1 MEERKKC
8 LLLHAKTAILG
19 RISARIRQRK
29 QAKKPKGSMLLGL
42 YKMAMQ
48 ACTPL
53 LGMYL
58 QKRSRAGKEDPKRAH
73 ERRGQPQLPR
83 PAGVLVWFHAASVG
97 ESLSLLALV
106 VRMRHDFPDAHVMV
120 TTGTVTSAALMAQR
134 LPAGAFHQYI
144 PVDHPAWVAG
154 FLNHWKPDVVFW
166 AESDLWPNMLSAI
179 RARDIPAVLLNAR
192 MSEDSFRHW
201 RYARGTIA
209 EILSVFNRCLA
220 QNGAEAHRL
229 RTLGAADVR
238 VSANLKYAAA
248 PLPCNDAVLQDLQKI
263 CAGRPMILWASTHA
277 DEEIRAFALH
287 QKLSALYPGL
297 LTVIVP
303 RHPARADDIVQQART
318 AGILL
323 ARRSKGE
330 NIPEGSG
337 VYLAD
342 TMGELGLFYRLC
354 RFVVMG
360 GTFADIGGHNPIEP
374 AQLGCSIFWGPVG
387 YNFLTVL
394 EDFRSADAI
403 IEVTDEQDLATK
415 ITAALQSPETWYAY
429 GDRAAAMTAQN
440 ANVLDDIMADITP
453 VMDVVMVAAA
463 DSFAVPA
470 TSNQQEA
477 G

>member
-1 MEERKKC
+1 MQEKLAFTWKN
-8 LLLHAKTAILG
+8 TNLG
-19 RISARIRQRK
+19 ACFAGIRSLK
-29 QAKKPKGSMLLGL
+29 PDAHKPKGSMLLGL
-42 YKMAMQ
+42 YKMAMR

-58 QKRSRAGKEDPKRAH
+58 QKRMRAGKEDPKRAH
-73 ERRGQPQLPR
+73 ERRGQPRQPR

-97 ESLSLLALV
+97 ESLSLLALI
-106 VRMRHDFPDAHVMV
+106 VRMRQDFPAAHVMV

-134 LPAGAFHQYI
+134 LPEGAFHQYI
-144 PVDHPAWVAG
+144 PVDHPAWVET
-154 FLNHWKPDVVFW
+154 FLNHWQPDVVFW

-179 RARDIPAVLLNAR
+179 KDRDIPAVLLNAR
-192 MSEDSFRHW
+192 MSEESFRHW

-209 EILSVFNRCLA
+209 QILSAFNRCLA
-220 QNGAEAHRL
+220 QNAAEARRL
-229 RTLGAADVR
+229 QDLGAADVR

-248 PLPCNDAVLQDLQKI
+248 PLPCNDTALRSLQES
-263 CAGRPMILWASTHA
+263 CAGRPMVLWASTHA
-277 DEEIRAFALH
+277 DEERRAFALH
-287 QKLSALYPGL
+287 QKIAAAQPGL

-303 RHPARADDIVQQART
+303 RHPVRGAEIAQQGLA
-318 AGILL
+318 AGLAV
-323 ARRSKGE
+323 ARRSAQE
-330 NIPEGSG
+330 DVPARSG

-403 IEVTDEQDLATK
+403 VEVANESELAEK
-415 ITAALQSPETWYAY
+415 ILAALQSPETWHAY
-429 GDRAAAMTAQN
+429 GDRAAAMTMQN
-440 ANVLDDIMADITP
+440 ANVLDSIMEDITP
-453 VMDVVMVAAA
+453 VLEIVMLNAAEHK
-463 DSFAVPA
+463 PQPM
-470 TSNQQEA
+470 TNGQEA
-477 G
+477 E